1 MAVTTDEQWILTLEA
16 LPRPTPAAI
25 RVRRLLKYALR
36 QLGFKCVRLDEPGE
50 MKRLRQLVEALI
62 ERCARQSE
70 LLSRQAQQ
78 ERTG

>member
-1 MAVTTDEQWILTLEA
+1 MALTTDEQWVLTLEA
-16 LPRPTPAAI
+16 LSRPTPVAV

-50 MKRLRQLVEALI
+50 MKRLRQRVEALT

-70 LLSRQAQQ
+70 LLSRQAEQKH
-78 ERTG
+78 TG